1 MRLPGH
7 FQLSFF
13 ENVKTSKGFILE
25 KQNTET
31 KKNLLSQ
38 FRTGFQPSF
47 WIANGME
54 LFERLA
60 YYGQATILSV
70 FLRDHL
76 KFDEVQAGQLSSIFG
91 GLIYFLPIFAG
102 ALADKFGFKKAFS
115 FAFFVL
121 AIGYFLIGSTG
132 MSAFSS
138 WYENKNLF
146 PILSVILIFTA
157 IGGSFIK
164 PSVLGTVALTT
175 THETKSLGYAI
186 YYWLVNMGAAIGPF
200 LAYLVRDSFGIEFV
214 YLVSALS
221 CALMF
226 LVTIFV
232 FKEPEA
238 KLNEERES
246 LLQVI
251 KNLWTVVKNLKFMIF
266 LLIFSL
272 YWIVF
277 WEFFIVIPFYIS
289 DYISPEAPIELVL
302 STGAWT
308 IILLQIPINRLTKNI
323 PTPTAI
329 MIGFIFAALS
339 WFLLYFATLAGTVV
353 GLGFIIATIF
363 IFSVGEQTQAPR
375 FYEYLADLAPKGQ
388 AALFQGFAFLP
399 IAIAWLLGGT
409 FGGWIYQTFGTKE
422 AGQPEMV
429 FLIIG
434 LVGIAAAAM
443 MFVYNLIVHKKK

>member
-1 MRLPGH
+1 MNISDSL
-7 FQLSFF
+7 
-13 ENVKTSKGFILE
+13 
-25 KQNTET
+25 
-31 KKNLLSQ
+31 KKLK
-38 FRTGFQPSF
+38 TGFTNTF
-47 WIANGME
+47 WVANGME

-76 KFDEVQAGQLSSIFG
+76 KFDEVEAGQLSSIFG

-132 MSAFSS
+132 MAMFSG
-138 WYENKNLF
+138 WYSESNLF
-146 PILSVILIFTA
+146 LLLSIILIFTA

-175 THETKSLGYAI
+175 TSETKSLGYAI
-186 YYWLVNMGAAIGPF
+186 YYWLVNIGAAIGPL
-200 LAYLVRDSFGIEFV
+200 LAYFVRDSFGIEFV
-214 YLVSALS
+214 YMVSAIS

-226 LVTIFV
+226 LTTLVF

-238 KLNEERES
+238 KLNEKRDDIIT
-246 LLQVI
+246 VA
-251 KNLWTVVKNLKFMIF
+251 KNLITVVKNVKFMFF
-266 LLIFSL
+266 LMLFAL

-277 WEFFIVIPFYIS
+277 WEFFIVIPFYVS
-289 DYISPEAPIELVL
+289 DYISPEAPIELIL
-302 STGAWT
+302 SVGAWT
-308 IILLQIPINRLTKNI
+308 IILFQIPINRFTKDI
-323 PTPTAI
+323 PTPKAI
-329 MIGFIFAALS
+329 MIGFVFAALS
-339 WFLLYFATLAGTVV
+339 WFLLYFAAI
-353 GLGFIIATIF
+353 LGFTVGIGLIIATIF
-363 IFSVGEQTQAPR
+363 VFSVGEQTQAPR

-399 IAIAWLLGGT
+399 IAIAWLVGGT
-409 FGGWIYQTFGTKE
+409 FGGWIYKTFATE
-422 AGQPEMV
+422 AKQPEMV

-434 LVGIAAAAM
+434 LIGVVAAILM
-443 MFVYNLIVHKKK
+443 WVYNKFAPVKK

>member
-1 MRLPGH
+1 VAKTIE
-7 FQLSFF
+7 QLKS
-13 ENVKTSKGFILE
+13 
-25 KQNTET
+25 
-31 KKNLLSQ
+31 
-38 FRTGFQPSF
+38 GFQHSF
-47 WIANGME
+47 WVANGME

-132 MSAFSS
+132 MAAFSS

-175 THETKSLGYAI
+175 TSETKSLGYAI

-200 LAYLVRDSFGIEFV
+200 LAYIVRDSFGIEFV

-226 LVTIFV
+226 LVTIFI

-251 KNLWTVVKNLKFMIF
+251 KNLWTVLKNFRFMIF

-329 MIGFIFAALS
+329 MIGFVFAALS
-339 WFLLYFATLAGTVV
+339 WFLLYFVTLAGTVV

-409 FGGWIYQTFGTKE
+409 FGGWVYNTFATK
-422 AGQPEMV
+422 AQKPEMV

-434 LVGIAAAAM
+434 SVGIVAALM
-443 MFVYNLIVHKKK
+443 MFVYNSVVHKKK

>member
-1 MRLPGH
+1 MG
-7 FQLSFF
+7 
-13 ENVKTSKGFILE
+13 KTSGLAQLK
-25 KQNTET
+25 
-31 KKNLLSQ
+31 S
-38 FRTGFQPSF
+38 GFQTSF
-47 WIANGME
+47 WVANGME

-76 KFDEVQAGQLSSIFG
+76 RFNEIEAGQLSSIFG

-102 ALADKFGFKKAFS
+102 ALADKFGFKRAFS

-121 AIGYFLIGSTG
+121 ATGYFLIGSTG
-132 MSAFSS
+132 IAAFSGYYS
-138 WYENKNLF
+138 DTNLF
-146 PILSVILIFTA
+146 IVLSFILVFTA

-175 THETKSLGYAI
+175 TSESKSLGYAI
-186 YYWLVNMGAAIGPF
+186 YYWLVNIGAAVGPL

-214 YLVSALS
+214 YLVSAIS

-226 LVTIFV
+226 LVSLFL
-232 FKEPEA
+232 FKEPQA
-238 KLNEERES
+238 KLEEPRES
-246 LLQVI
+246 FLQVV
-251 KNLWTVVKNLKFMIF
+251 KNLWTVVKNIKFMIF
-266 LLIFSL
+266 LLIFAL

-289 DYISPEAPIELVL
+289 DYISPEAPIELIL
-302 STGAWT
+302 SVGAWT
-308 IILLQIPINRLTKNI
+308 IIILQIPINRLTKNI

-329 MIGFIFAALS
+329 MIGFVFAALS
-339 WFLLYFATLAGTVV
+339 WFLLFFSSLAGISV
-353 GLGFIIATIF
+353 GLGLIIGMIF

-399 IAIAWLLGGT
+399 IAIAWMLGGT
-409 FGGWIYQTFGTKE
+409 FGGWIYHNFGRKE
-422 AGQPEMV
+422 VGHPEIV

-434 LVGIAAAAM
+434 LVGVAAAIM
-443 MFVYNLIVHKKK
+443 MFAYNVYMKRMK

>member
-1 MRLPGH
+1 MEQTGTLQK
-7 FQLSFF
+7 FKS
-13 ENVKTSKGFILE
+13 
-25 KQNTET
+25 
-31 KKNLLSQ
+31 
-38 FRTGFQPSF
+38 GFQHSF
-47 WIANGME
+47 WVANGME

-132 MSAFSS
+132 MTAFSG
-138 WYENKNLF
+138 WYSDTNLF
-146 PILSVILIFTA
+146 LILSIILIFTA

-175 THETKSLGYAI
+175 TPDTKSLGYAI
-186 YYWLVNMGAAIGPF
+186 YYWLVNIGAALGPL
-200 LAYLVRDSFGIEFV
+200 LAYFVRDSFGIEFV

-221 CALMF
+221 CTLMF
-226 LVTIFV
+226 FTTLFI

-238 KLNEERES
+238 KVAEKREDIIT
-246 LLQVI
+246 VA
-251 KNLWTVVKNLKFMIF
+251 KNLVTVVKNIKFMFF
-266 LLIFSL
+266 LMLFAL

-277 WEFFIVIPFYIS
+277 WEFFIVIPFYVS
-289 DYISPEAPIELVL
+289 DYISPEAPIELIL

-308 IILLQIPINRLTKNI
+308 IILLQIPINRFTKNI

-329 MIGFIFAALS
+329 MIGFVFAGLS
-339 WFLLYFATLAGTVV
+339 WFLLYFSQIAGITVGI
-353 GLGFIIATIF
+353 GLIISTIF

-399 IAIAWLLGGT
+399 IAIAWLVGGT
-409 FGGWIYQTFGTKE
+409 FGGWLYQSFGRKE
-422 AGQPEMV
+422 VGQPEMV
-429 FLIIG
+429 FLVIG
-434 LVGIAAAAM
+434 LVGVAGAILM
-443 MFVYNLIVHKKK
+443 WIYNKFLTVKE

>member
-1 MRLPGH
+1 MAKT
-7 FQLSFF
+7 FEQLKS
-13 ENVKTSKGFILE
+13 
-25 KQNTET
+25 
-31 KKNLLSQ
+31 
-38 FRTGFQPSF
+38 GFQHSF
-47 WIANGME
+47 WVANGME

-115 FAFFVL
+115 FAFFIL

-132 MSAFSS
+132 ITAFSS

-214 YLVSALS
+214 YLVSSLS
-221 CALMF
+221 CILMF
-226 LVTIFV
+226 LVTIFI

-251 KNLWTVVKNLKFMIF
+251 KNLWTVVKNFRFMIF

-329 MIGFIFAALS
+329 MIGFVFAALS
-339 WFLLYFATLAGTVV
+339 WFLLYFVTLAGTVV

-409 FGGWIYQTFGTKE
+409 FGGWVYNTFATK
-422 AGQPEMV
+422 AQKPEMV

-434 LVGIAAAAM
+434 FVGIVAALM
-443 MFVYNLIVHKKK
+443 MFVYNSAVHKKK

>member
-1 MRLPGH
+1 MAKTIE
-7 FQLSFF
+7 QL
-13 ENVKTSKGFILE
+13 K
-25 KQNTET
+25 
-31 KKNLLSQ
+31 
-38 FRTGFQPSF
+38 TGFQHSF
-47 WIANGME
+47 WVANGME

-138 WYENKNLF
+138 WYENKDLF
-146 PILSVILIFTA
+146 PLLSVILIFTA

-175 THETKSLGYAI
+175 TPETKSLGYAI

-214 YLVSALS
+214 YLVSAIS

-226 LVTIFV
+226 LVTVFV

-246 LLQVI
+246 LLQVV
-251 KNLWTVVKNLKFMIF
+251 KNLWTVVKNIKFMIF
-266 LLIFSL
+266 LLIFAL

-329 MIGFIFAALS
+329 MIGFVFAALS
-339 WFLLYFATLAGTVV
+339 WFLLYFVTLAGTIV

-409 FGGWIYQTFGTKE
+409 FGGWLYHTFGTKE
-422 AGQPEMV
+422 AGKPEMV

-434 LVGIAAAAM
+434 LVGVAAAAM
-443 MFVYNLIVHKKK
+443 MFVYNLIVHKKSK

>member
-1 MRLPGH
+1 MEQTGTL
-7 FQLSFF
+7 QKLKS
-13 ENVKTSKGFILE
+13 
-25 KQNTET
+25 
-31 KKNLLSQ
+31 
-38 FRTGFQPSF
+38 GFQHSF
-47 WIANGME
+47 WVANGME

-132 MSAFSS
+132 MAAFSG
-138 WYENKNLF
+138 WYSDTNLF
-146 PILSVILIFTA
+146 LILSIILIFTA

-175 THETKSLGYAI
+175 TPDTKSLGYAI
-186 YYWLVNMGAAIGPF
+186 YYWLVNIGAALGPL
-200 LAYLVRDSFGIEFV
+200 LAYFVRDSFGIEFV

-221 CALMF
+221 CTLMF
-226 LVTIFV
+226 FTTLFIFE
-232 FKEPEA
+232 EPEA
-238 KLNEERES
+238 KVAEKRDDIIT
-246 LLQVI
+246 VA
-251 KNLWTVVKNLKFMIF
+251 KNLVTVVKNIKFMFF
-266 LLIFSL
+266 LMLFAL

-277 WEFFIVIPFYIS
+277 WEFFIVIPFYVS
-289 DYISPEAPIELVL
+289 DYISPEAPIELIL

-308 IILLQIPINRLTKNI
+308 IILLQIPINRFTKNI

-329 MIGFIFAALS
+329 MIGFVFAGLS
-339 WFLLYFATLAGTVV
+339 WFLLYFSQIAGITVGI
-353 GLGFIIATIF
+353 GLIIATIF

-399 IAIAWLLGGT
+399 IAIAWLVGGT
-409 FGGWIYQTFGTKE
+409 FGGWLYQSFGRKE
-422 AGQPEMV
+422 IGQPEMV
-429 FLIIG
+429 FLVIG
-434 LVGIAAAAM
+434 LVGVVGAILM
-443 MFVYNLIVHKKK
+443 WVYNKFLTVKEV

>member
-1 MRLPGH
+1 
-7 FQLSFF
+7 
-13 ENVKTSKGFILE
+13 
-25 KQNTET
+25 
-31 KKNLLSQ
+31 
-38 FRTGFQPSF
+38 
-47 WIANGME
+47 ME

-132 MSAFSS
+132 MTAFSS
-138 WYENKNLF
+138 WYSDTNLF
-146 PILSVILIFTA
+146 FILSIILVFTA

-175 THETKSLGYAI
+175 TPETKSLGYAI

-214 YLVSALS
+214 YLVSAIS

-226 LVTIFV
+226 FTTLIF
-232 FKEPEA
+232 FKEPAA
-238 KLNEERES
+238 KVSEQRDS
-246 LLQVI
+246 LLQVV
-251 KNLWTVVKNLKFMIF
+251 KNLWTVIKNFKFMIF
-266 LLIFSL
+266 LLIFAL

-277 WEFFIVIPFYIS
+277 WEFFIVIPFYVS
-289 DYISPEAPIELVL
+289 DYISPETPIELIL

-329 MIGFIFAALS
+329 MIGFVFAALS
-339 WFLLYFATLAGTVV
+339 WFLLYFSEIAGITVGI
-353 GLGFIIATIF
+353 GLIIATIF
-363 IFSVGEQTQAPR
+363 VFSVGEQTQAPR

-399 IAIAWLLGGT
+399 IAIAWLVGGT
-409 FGGWIYQTFGTKE
+409 FGGWIYHNFGRKE
-422 AGQPEMV
+422 IGQPEMV

-434 LVGIAAAAM
+434 LVGVAGALLMWI
-443 MFVYNLIVHKKK
+443 YNKFLSAKV

>member
-1 MRLPGH
+1 M
-7 FQLSFF
+7 
-13 ENVKTSKGFILE
+13 EETSTMQKLKSGF
-25 KQNTET
+25 KH
-31 KKNLLSQ
+31 
-38 FRTGFQPSF
+38 SF
-47 WIANGME
+47 WVANGME

-132 MSAFSS
+132 MAAFSG
-138 WYENKNLF
+138 WYSNTNLF
-146 PILSVILIFTA
+146 LILSIILIFTA

-175 THETKSLGYAI
+175 SPETKSLGYAI
-186 YYWLVNMGAAIGPF
+186 YYWLVNIGAAIGPL
-200 LAYLVRDSFGIEFV
+200 LAYFVRDSFGIEFV
-214 YLVSALS
+214 YLVSAIS

-226 LVTIFV
+226 FTTLTL

-238 KLNEERES
+238 KISEKRDDI
-246 LLQVI
+246 VTVA
-251 KNLWTVVKNLKFMIF
+251 KNLITVVKNIRFMFF
-266 LLIFSL
+266 LMLFAL

-289 DYISPEAPIELVL
+289 DYISPDAPIELIL
-302 STGAWT
+302 SVGAWT
-308 IILLQIPINRLTKNI
+308 IILLQIPINRFTKNI
-323 PTPTAI
+323 PTPSAI
-329 MIGFIFAALS
+329 MIGFVFAGLS
-339 WFLLYFATLAGTVV
+339 WFLLYFSQIAGITVGI
-353 GLGFIIATIF
+353 GLVIATIF

-399 IAIAWLLGGT
+399 IAIAWLVGGT
-409 FGGWIYQTFGTKE
+409 FGGWLYQSFGRKDV
-422 AGQPEMV
+422 GQPEMV
-429 FLIIG
+429 FLVIG
-434 LVGIAAAAM
+434 LVGVVGAVLMWI
-443 MFVYNLIVHKKK
+443 YNRFLIVKQS

>member
-1 MRLPGH
+1 MEQTGTL
-7 FQLSFF
+7 QKLKS
-13 ENVKTSKGFILE
+13 
-25 KQNTET
+25 
-31 KKNLLSQ
+31 
-38 FRTGFQPSF
+38 GFQHSF
-47 WIANGME
+47 WVANGME

-138 WYENKNLF
+138 WYDDMSLF
-146 PILSVILIFTA
+146 PVLSIILIFTA

-186 YYWLVNMGAAIGPF
+186 YYWLVNIGAAIGP
-200 LAYLVRDSFGIEFV
+200 LIAYFVRDSFGIEFV
-214 YLVSALS
+214 YLVSAVS
-221 CALMF
+221 CGLMF
-226 LVTIFV
+226 ITTLAL

-238 KLNEERES
+238 KVSEKRDDI
-246 LLQVI
+246 VTVA
-251 KNLWTVVKNLKFMIF
+251 KNLVTVVKNVKFMFF
-266 LLIFSL
+266 LMLFAL

-289 DYISPEAPIELVL
+289 DYISPDAPIELIL
-302 STGAWT
+302 SVGAWT
-308 IILLQIPINRLTKNI
+308 IILLQIPINRFTKNI

-329 MIGFIFAALS
+329 MIGFVFAGLS
-339 WFLLYFATLAGTVV
+339 WFLLYFSQIAGITVGI
-353 GLGFIIATIF
+353 GLIIATIF

-399 IAIAWLLGGT
+399 IAIAWLVGGT
-409 FGGWIYQTFGTKE
+409 FGGWLYQSYGRKE
-422 AGQPEMV
+422 VGQPEMV
-429 FLIIG
+429 FLVIA
-434 LVGIAAAAM
+434 LVGVVGAILM
-443 MFVYNLIVHKKK
+443 WIYNKFLSSKV

>member
-1 MRLPGH
+1 MEQTGTL
-7 FQLSFF
+7 QKLKS
-13 ENVKTSKGFILE
+13 
-25 KQNTET
+25 
-31 KKNLLSQ
+31 
-38 FRTGFQPSF
+38 GFQHSF
-47 WIANGME
+47 WVANGME

-138 WYENKNLF
+138 WYGDANLF
-146 PILSVILIFTA
+146 PILSIILIFTA

-175 THETKSLGYAI
+175 TQETKSLGYAI
-186 YYWLVNMGAAIGPF
+186 YYWLVNIGAAIGPL

-214 YLVSALS
+214 YLVSAVS

-226 LVTIFV
+226 FTTLVF
-232 FKEPEA
+232 FKEPAA
-238 KLNEERES
+238 KIAEKRDDL
-246 LLQVI
+246 I
-251 KNLWTVVKNLKFMIF
+251 TVVKNLVTVVKNIKFMFF
-266 LLIFSL
+266 LMLFAL

-277 WEFFIVIPFYIS
+277 WEFFIVIPFYVS
-289 DYISPEAPIELVL
+289 DYISPDAPIELIL
-302 STGAWT
+302 SVGAWT
-308 IILLQIPINRLTKNI
+308 IILLQIPINRFTKNI

-329 MIGFIFAALS
+329 MIGFVFAGLS
-339 WFLLYFATLAGTVV
+339 WFLLYFSQIAGITVGV
-353 GLGFIIATIF
+353 GLIIATIF

-399 IAIAWLLGGT
+399 IAIAWLVGGT
-409 FGGWIYQTFGTKE
+409 FGGWLYQSFGRKE
-422 AGQPEMV
+422 VGQPEMV
-429 FLIIG
+429 FLVIG
-434 LVGIAAAAM
+434 LVGVVGAILM
-443 MFVYNLIVHKKK
+443 WIYNKFLNVKEV

>member
-1 MRLPGH
+1 M
-7 FQLSFF
+7 QMKS
-13 ENVKTSKGFILE
+13 
-25 KQNTET
+25 
-31 KKNLLSQ
+31 
-38 FRTGFQPSF
+38 GFQPTF
-47 WIANGME
+47 WVANGME

-76 KFDEVQAGQLSSIFG
+76 RFDEVEAGQLSSIFG

-115 FAFFVL
+115 FAFFIL

-132 MSAFSS
+132 IAAFAG
-138 WYENKNLF
+138 WYSDSNLF
-146 PILSVILIFTA
+146 VILSFILIFTA
-157 IGGSFIK
+157 IGGAFIK

-175 THETKSLGYAI
+175 TSESKSLGYAI
-186 YYWLVNMGAAIGPF
+186 YYWLVNMGAALGPL
-200 LAYLVRDSFGIEFV
+200 LAYLVRDSIGIEFV

-226 LVTIFV
+226 LVTLFF
-232 FKEPEA
+232 FKEPQA
-238 KLNEERES
+238 KLDEQRDT
-246 LLQVI
+246 LLQVF
-251 KNLWTVVKNLKFMIF
+251 KNLWTVVKNIKFMIF
-266 LLIFSL
+266 LLIFAL

-289 DYISPEAPIELVL
+289 DYISPDAPIELIL
-302 STGAWT
+302 SIGAWT
-308 IILLQIPINRLTKNI
+308 IILLQIPINRLTKHI

-329 MIGFIFAALS
+329 MIGFVFAALS
-339 WFLLYFATLAGTVV
+339 WFLLYFSAIAGMTV
-353 GLGFIIATIF
+353 GLGLIITTIF
-363 IFSVGEQTQAPR
+363 LFSVGEQTQAPR

-399 IAIAWLLGGT
+399 VAIAWTLGGT
-409 FGGWIYQTFGTKE
+409 FGGWVYHTFGRKE
-422 AGQPEMV
+422 VGKPEIV

-434 LVGIAAAAM
+434 LIGVAAAIM
-443 MFVYNLIVHKKK
+443 MFAYNVYMKKK

>member
-1 MRLPGH
+1 MEH
-7 FQLSFF
+7 
-13 ENVKTSKGFILE
+13 TSAMQKL
-25 KQNTET
+25 K
-31 KKNLLSQ
+31 
-38 FRTGFQPSF
+38 TGFQQSF
-47 WIANGME
+47 WVANGME

-76 KFDEVQAGQLSSIFG
+76 KFDAVQAGQLSSIFG

-132 MSAFSS
+132 MSAFSG
-138 WYENKNLF
+138 WYSDTNLF
-146 PILSVILIFTA
+146 LILSIILIFTA

-175 THETKSLGYAI
+175 THETKSFGYAI
-186 YYWLVNMGAAIGPF
+186 YYWLVNIGAAIGPL
-200 LAYLVRDSFGIEFV
+200 LAFFVRDSFGIEFV
-214 YLVSALS
+214 YLVSAAS
-221 CALMF
+221 CTLMF
-226 LVTIFV
+226 FTTLFIY
-232 FKEPEA
+232 KEPEA
-238 KLNEERES
+238 KLAEKREDIIT
-246 LLQVI
+246 VI
-251 KNLWTVVKNLKFMIF
+251 KNLITVVKNVRFMFF
-266 LLIFSL
+266 LMLFAL

-277 WEFFIVIPFYIS
+277 WEFFIVIPFYVS
-289 DYISPEAPIELVL
+289 DYISPEAPIELIL
-302 STGAWT
+302 SVGAWT
-308 IILLQIPINRLTKNI
+308 IILLQIPINRFTKNI

-329 MIGFIFAALS
+329 MIGFVFAALS
-339 WFLLYFATLAGTVV
+339 WFLLYFAQITGTTV
-353 GLGFIIATIF
+353 GIGLIISTIF

-399 IAIAWLLGGT
+399 IAVAWLVGGT
-409 FGGWIYQTFGTKE
+409 FGGWLYKTFATTAKK
-422 AGQPEMV
+422 PEMV

-434 LVGIAAAAM
+434 LVGVTAAIL
-443 MFVYNLIVHKKK
+443 MFIYNSLMKKKQNTSNN

>member
-1 MRLPGH
+1 MAKT
-7 FQLSFF
+7 FEQL
-13 ENVKTSKGFILE
+13 K
-25 KQNTET
+25 
-31 KKNLLSQ
+31 
-38 FRTGFQPSF
+38 TGFQHSF
-47 WIANGME
+47 WVANGME

-132 MSAFSS
+132 MTAFSS
-138 WYENKNLF
+138 WYENKDLF
-146 PILSVILIFTA
+146 PLLSVILIFTA

-175 THETKSLGYAI
+175 TPETKSLGYAI

-214 YLVSALS
+214 YMVSAIS

-226 LVTIFV
+226 LVTIFI

-238 KLNEERES
+238 KLNEERDS
-246 LLQVI
+246 LLQVV
-251 KNLWTVVKNLKFMIF
+251 KNLWTVVKNIRFMVF
-266 LLIFSL
+266 LLIFAL

-329 MIGFIFAALS
+329 MIGFVFAALS
-339 WFLLYFATLAGTVV
+339 WFLLYFVTLAGTIV

-409 FGGWIYQTFGTKE
+409 FGGWLYHTFGTKE
-422 AGQPEMV
+422 VGKPEMV

-434 LVGIAAAAM
+434 LVGVAAAAM
-443 MFVYNLIVHKKK
+443 MFAYNLVVHKRK

>member
-1 MRLPGH
+1 MEKA
-7 FQLSFF
+7 S
-13 ENVKTSKGFILE
+13 KTTPRKS
-25 KQNTET
+25 
-31 KKNLLSQ
+31 
-38 FRTGFQPSF
+38 GFQPTF
-47 WIANGME
+47 WVANGME

-76 KFDEVQAGQLSSIFG
+76 KFDEVEAGQLSSIFG

-115 FAFFVL
+115 FAFFIL

-132 MSAFSS
+132 ITAFAG
-138 WYENKNLF
+138 WYSDTNLF
-146 PILSVILIFTA
+146 VILSFILIFTA

-175 THETKSLGYAI
+175 TSESKSLGYAI
-186 YYWLVNMGAAIGPF
+186 YYWLVNMGAALGPL
-200 LAYLVRDSFGIEFV
+200 LAYLVRDSIGIEFV

-226 LVTIFV
+226 LVTLFF
-232 FKEPEA
+232 FKEPQA
-238 KLNEERES
+238 KLDEQRDT

-251 KNLWTVVKNLKFMIF
+251 KNLWTVVKNIKFMIF
-266 LLIFSL
+266 LLIFAL

-289 DYISPEAPIELVL
+289 DYISPEAPIELIL
-302 STGAWT
+302 SVGAWT

-329 MIGFIFAALS
+329 MTGFIFAALS
-339 WFLLYFATLAGTVV
+339 WFLLYFSYVAGVTV
-353 GLGFIIATIF
+353 GLGLIIGTIF
-363 IFSVGEQTQAPR
+363 LFSIGEQTQAPR

-399 IAIAWLLGGT
+399 VAIAWTLGGT
-409 FGGWIYQTFGTKE
+409 FGGWVYHTFGRKE
-422 AGQPEMV
+422 VGKPEIV

-434 LVGIAAAAM
+434 LVGVVAAIM
-443 MFVYNLIVHKKK
+443 MFAYNIYMKKR

>member
-1 MRLPGH
+1 MAKT
-7 FQLSFF
+7 FEQLKS
-13 ENVKTSKGFILE
+13 
-25 KQNTET
+25 
-31 KKNLLSQ
+31 
-38 FRTGFQPSF
+38 GFQHSF
-47 WIANGME
+47 WVANGME

-132 MSAFSS
+132 MTAFSS

-214 YLVSALS
+214 YLVSSLS
-221 CALMF
+221 CILMF
-226 LVTIFV
+226 LVTIFI

-251 KNLWTVVKNLKFMIF
+251 KNLWTVVKNFRFMIF

-329 MIGFIFAALS
+329 MIGFVFAALS
-339 WFLLYFATLAGTVV
+339 WFLLYFVTLAGTVV

-409 FGGWIYQTFGTKE
+409 FGGWVYNTFATK
-422 AGQPEMV
+422 AQKPEMV

-434 LVGIAAAAM
+434 SVGIVAALM
-443 MFVYNLIVHKKK
+443 MFVYNSAVHKKK

>member
-1 MRLPGH
+1 M
-7 FQLSFF
+7 
-13 ENVKTSKGFILE
+13 EKTGTMQKLKS
-25 KQNTET
+25 
-31 KKNLLSQ
+31 
-38 FRTGFQPSF
+38 GFQHSF
-47 WIANGME
+47 WVANGME

-132 MSAFSS
+132 MAAFSG
-138 WYENKNLF
+138 WYSGTNLF
-146 PILSVILIFTA
+146 LILSIILIFTA

-175 THETKSLGYAI
+175 TSETKSLGYAI
-186 YYWLVNMGAAIGPF
+186 YYWLVNIGAALGPL
-200 LAYLVRDSFGIEFV
+200 LAFFVRDYFGIEFV
-214 YLVSALS
+214 YLVSAAS
-221 CALMF
+221 CTLMF
-226 LVTIFV
+226 FTTLFI
-232 FKEPEA
+232 FKEPAA
-238 KLNEERES
+238 KVAEKRDDIIT
-246 LLQVI
+246 VA
-251 KNLWTVVKNLKFMIF
+251 KNLITVVKNVKFMFF
-266 LLIFSL
+266 LMLFAL

-289 DYISPEAPIELVL
+289 DYISPEAPIELIL
-302 STGAWT
+302 SVGAWT
-308 IILLQIPINRLTKNI
+308 IILLQIPINRFTKNI

-329 MIGFIFAALS
+329 MIGFVFAALS
-339 WFLLYFATLAGTVV
+339 WFLLYFAHIAGFTV
-353 GLGFIIATIF
+353 GLGLIIATIF
-363 IFSVGEQTQAPR
+363 VFSVGEQTQAPR

-399 IAIAWLLGGT
+399 IAIAWLVGGT
-409 FGGWIYQTFGTKE
+409 FGGWLYKTFATTAK
-422 AGQPEMV
+422 QPEMV

-434 LVGIAAAAM
+434 LVGVLAAIL
-443 MFVYNLIVHKKK
+443 MFVYNTLMKKK